1 MHGAEWLQSPLDLS
15 YGVHLYAFPVQ
26 QVSAMLFTNFWLVL
40 AFLYGRHICI
50 GHVVSGF
57 SLSDMH

>member
-40 AFLYGRHICI
+40 AFSM
-50 GHVVSGF
+50 VVTF
-57 SLSDMH
+57 ALAMLSAAFH